1 MERAGRVGV
10 GINGKREKRAYQK
23 CEENGEVC
31 RSMDMA
37 HQGLLIEGS

>member
-1 MERAGRVGV
+1 MERAGRAGVGV
-10 GINGKREKRAYQK
+10 NGKREKRAYQK
-23 CEENGEVC
+23 YEENGEVC